1 VPNGVLAIIIAGF
14 EMMSQKK
21 LNSFQII
28 MMKAKSQL
36 QLSNYSLF
44 YLQVLFSNG
53 RILIICAHEMVF
65 SFPNAH
71 WLL

>member
-1 VPNGVLAIIIAGF
+1 MPNDVLAIIIAGF

-53 RILIICAHEMVF
+53 RILIIFAHEMVF